1 MTLKQKS
8 DGIYLDD
15 SFDDVMFDS
24 LIFDCDG
31 VLIDITKSYD
41 QTIITTTKYIL
52 ETLAKI
58 TDSIDIDFKIID
70 GFKSTGGFNDEV
82 DLTYAAILSIIAAKK
97 LKKDQ
102 TEFIFNVIKNS
113 DSTGIKSVENF
124 LKKQI
129 DISEIIDG
137 FKSTGGFNDEVDLTY
152 ASILS
157 IIAAK
162 KLKKDQTEFI
172 FNVIKNSDSTG
183 IKSVEIFLKKQTDIS
198 VIIDQLSYPGSH
210 KENILYQTFDQLFY
224 GPELYSK
231 LFQNPSKFSEPG
243 LIENDDVI
251 FNDNLSEKLQK
262 KFGKQISMVTG
273 RGKESVRYSLKH
285 LLEKFDLTNS
295 AFLEDE
301 SRDLAK
307 PNPQALIN
315 SISGM
320 NSKSC
325 LYVGDSMEDFLMAK
339 KSTILGY
346 KTTFCGIIGTSKNPQ
361 EKLKLFE
368 QNEAILVLDS
378 IELLPKV
385 LNLE

>member
-8 DGIYLDD
+8 EGIYLND

-58 TDSIDIDFKIID
+58 TDSIDVNFKIID

-82 DLTYAAILSIIAAKK
+82 DLTYAAILSIIVAKK

-124 LKKQI
+124 LKKQT
-129 DISEIIDG
+129 DISEIIN
-137 FKSTGGFNDEVDLTY
+137 K
-152 ASILS
+152 
-157 IIAAK
+157 
-162 KLKKDQTEFI
+162 
-172 FNVIKNSDSTG
+172 
-183 IKSVEIFLKKQTDIS
+183 
-198 VIIDQLSYPGSH
+198 LSYPGSH

-243 LIENDDVI
+243 LIENDDVL

-273 RGKESVRYSLKH
+273 RGKESVSYSLKH
-285 LLEKFDLTNS
+285 LLEKFDLKNS
-295 AFLEDE
+295 VFLEDE
-301 SRDLAK
+301 SRELAK
-307 PNPQALIN
+307 PNPQSLIN

-378 IELLPKV
+378 INLLPKV

>member
-8 DGIYLDD
+8 EGIYLDD

-58 TDSIDIDFKIID
+58 TDSIDVNFKIID

-124 LKKQI
+124 LKKQ
-129 DISEIIDG
+129 
-137 FKSTGGFNDEVDLTY
+137 
-152 ASILS
+152 
-157 IIAAK
+157 
-162 KLKKDQTEFI
+162 
-172 FNVIKNSDSTG
+172 
-183 IKSVEIFLKKQTDIS
+183 TDIS

-231 LFQNPSKFSEPG
+231 LFQNPSKFS
-243 LIENDDVI
+243 
-251 FNDNLSEKLQK
+251 
-262 KFGKQISMVTG
+262 
-273 RGKESVRYSLKH
+273 
-285 LLEKFDLTNS
+285 
-295 AFLEDE
+295 
-301 SRDLAK
+301 
-307 PNPQALIN
+307 
-315 SISGM
+315 
-320 NSKSC
+320 
-325 LYVGDSMEDFLMAK
+325 
-339 KSTILGY
+339 
-346 KTTFCGIIGTSKNPQ
+346 
-361 EKLKLFE
+361 
-368 QNEAILVLDS
+368 
-378 IELLPKV
+378 
-385 LNLE
+385 